1 MTRWKS
7 ITVETR
13 REAVDALSHFFTE
26 RGALGMAHNERLFGP
41 DGDPADPLPPP
52 DEVTRLTAY
61 FPWET
66 DLHSVKREFLDF
78 LPVLAESFGMETG
91 AFISAAEITDFGWA
105 EKWKENFKPVRIG
118 KRITVKPSWE
128 PYTPAPEEVVLTI
141 DPGQAFGTG
150 THETTQMCL
159 RFLEEA
165 FNDSPAP
172 HRVLD
177 IGTGTGILGIAAA
190 RLGASFTL
198 GIDVDP
204 VGVEVAG
211 ENARNNGVEDRFHT
225 ATTPL
230 SCVEGR
236 YDLILANVLAEILS
250 DLKQEIT
257 ARLEP
262 GGKLVLS
269 GILSAKSDSVAK
281 EYEAIGC
288 RFVAKKEEGQW
299 AALLFRRKRATACVP
314 SRK

>member
-26 RGALGMAHNERLFGP
+26 HGSLGMAYDERLFGTE
-41 DGDPADPLPPP
+41 GDPADPLPPP
-52 DEVTRLTAY
+52 DELTRITAY
-61 FPWET
+61 FPWEA
-66 DLHSVKREFLDF
+66 DLHSVKRDFLDF
-78 LPVLAESFGMETG
+78 LPLLADSFGAEPGT
-91 AFISAAEITDFGWA
+91 FISAAEITDFGWA
-105 EKWKENFKPVRIG
+105 EKWKEHFRPMRIG

-128 PYTPAPEEVVLTI
+128 PYAPSPEEVVVTI

-159 RFLEEA
+159 RFLEET
-165 FNDSPAP
+165 FDGTPTP
-172 HRVLD
+172 RRVLD
-177 IGTGTGILGIAAA
+177 VGTGTGILGIAAA
-190 RLGASFTL
+190 LLGAPFTL

-204 VGVEVAG
+204 KGVEVAG
-211 ENARNNGVEDRFHT
+211 ENARVNGVEDRFHT

-250 DLKQEIT
+250 DLKQEIA

-262 GGKLVLS
+262 GGDLILS
-269 GILSAKSDSVAK
+269 GILSEKSDWVAK
-281 EYEAIGC
+281 EYGAAGF
-288 RFVAKKEEGQW
+288 RLAGRKEEGQW
-299 AALLFRRKRATACVP
+299 AALLLRWKGDVA
-314 SRK
+314 

>member
-26 RGALGMAHNERLFGP
+26 HGSLGMAYDERLFGTE
-41 DGDPADPLPPP
+41 GDPADPLPPP
-52 DEVTRLTAY
+52 DELTRLTAY
-61 FPWET
+61 FPWEA
-66 DLHSVKREFLDF
+66 DLHSVKRDFLDF
-78 LPVLAESFGMETG
+78 LPLLAESFGAEPGT
-91 AFISAAEITDFGWA
+91 FISAAEITDFGWA
-105 EKWKENFKPVRIG
+105 EKWKENFQPRRIG

-128 PYTPAPEEVVLTI
+128 PYTPSPEEVVVTI

-165 FNDSPAP
+165 FDGTTTPR
-172 HRVLD
+172 RVLD
-177 IGTGTGILGIAAA
+177 VGTGTGILGIAAA
-190 RLGASFTL
+190 LLGAPLTL

-204 VGVEVAG
+204 KGVEVAG
-211 ENARNNGVEDRFHT
+211 ENARINGVDGRFHA

-236 YDLILANVLAEILS
+236 YDLILANVLAEILT
-250 DLKQEIT
+250 DLKQEIA

-262 GGKLVLS
+262 GGKLILS
-269 GILSAKSDSVAK
+269 GILSEKGDWVAK
-281 EYEAIGC
+281 EYEAAGC
-288 RFVAKKEEGQW
+288 RLAEKKEEGQW
-299 AALLFRRKRATACVP
+299 TALLLRREGAVP
-314 SRK
+314 

>member
-26 RGALGMAHNERLFGP
+26 HGSLGMAYDERLFGTE
-41 DGDPADPLPPP
+41 GDPATPLPPP

-61 FPWET
+61 FPWEA
-66 DLHSVKREFLDF
+66 DLHSVKRDFLDF
-78 LPVLAESFGMETG
+78 LPLLAESFGAEPGT
-91 AFISAAEITDFGWA
+91 FISAAEITDFGWA
-105 EKWKENFKPVRIG
+105 EKWKENFHPRRIG

-128 PYTPAPEEVVLTI
+128 PYSPSPGEVIVTI

-159 RFLEEA
+159 QFLEEA
-165 FNDSPAP
+165 FDGTPTP
-172 HRVLD
+172 RRVLD
-177 IGTGTGILGIAAA
+177 VGTGTGILGIAAA
-190 RLGASFTL
+190 LLGAPFTL

-204 VGVEVAG
+204 KGVEVAG
-211 ENARNNGVEDRFHT
+211 ENARINGVEDRFHA

-250 DLKQEIT
+250 DLKQEI
-257 ARLEP
+257 AALLEP
-262 GGKLVLS
+262 GGNLILS
-269 GILSAKSDSVAK
+269 GILSEKGDWVAK
-281 EYEAIGC
+281 EYEAAGC
-288 RFVAKKEEGQW
+288 RLAGRKEEGQW
-299 AALLFRRKRATACVP
+299 TALLLRREGDVA
-314 SRK
+314 